1 MESKEQEDGPY
12 MAPIKAGKYEYR
24 PETLAGLREQL
35 ALKQTKMA
43 ELLGIPANTL
53 SRWETGATTPDAE
66 ALASIYSLALERG
79 ITPNFFNRRRPG
91 SKPSTSRST
100 LLAMWDFQNVG
111 IPVHQV
117 KSLELTIRG
126 ELDKRFA
133 RASHRLF
140 KAFANPNQAAASDE
154 LLELGWRVW
163 EDDEEIDDEIIA
175 QAKSD
180 CGQDPEDTILVLIAQ
195 DGDYLELIRELRE
208 QGVSVYLFTRQHEY
222 SQRLAQVVPED
233 QLMKLSATS

>member
-1 MESKEQEDGPY
+1 

-24 PETLAGLREQL
+24 PETLAGLRELL

-43 ELLGIPANTL
+43 ELLGIPPNTL
-53 SRWETGATTPDAE
+53 SRWETGSTTPGAE
-66 ALASIYSLALERG
+66 ALASIYSLAMERG
-79 ITPNFFNRRRPG
+79 ITPNFFKRRRPG

-100 LLAMWDFQNVG
+100 LLAIWDFQNVG
-111 IPVHQV
+111 ITIHQV
-117 KSLELTIRG
+117 KSLESTIRG

-133 RASHRLF
+133 SASHRLF
-140 KAFANPNQAAASDE
+140 KAFASPNQSTATDE

-163 EDDEEIDDEIIA
+163 EDDEDIDDEIIA

-180 CGQDPEDTILVLIAQ
+180 CGQDPKDTILVLIAQ
-195 DGDYLELIRELRE
+195 DGDYLELIRELRG
-208 QGVSVYLFTRQHEY
+208 QGVSVYLFTRQQGY

-233 QLMKLSATS
+233 NWMKLPFPAVI